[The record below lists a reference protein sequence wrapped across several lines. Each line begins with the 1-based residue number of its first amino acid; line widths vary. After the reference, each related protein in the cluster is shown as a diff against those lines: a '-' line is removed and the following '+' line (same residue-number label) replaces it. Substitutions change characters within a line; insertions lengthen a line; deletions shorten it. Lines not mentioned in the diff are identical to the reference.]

1 MVVEPDSPQRIA
13 RLTPLSDVLARLD
26 GLVRPV
32 PARASDLSGALGST
46 LAEDVVANA
55 PVPATARALRDGW
68 AVRADHTTDAGT
80 YAPAPLPAAAR
91 IDVGQPL
98 AGDADA
104 VTPLD
109 AVTVRNGMAQALV
122 PVGPGDGVLSAGADV
137 AAGAVLMEAG
147 RRLARPQIEV
157 LAAAGVAAVRIRAPR
172 LRLVRVGQSG
182 DAFIDAAF
190 ACVAD
195 AIGARGGVAV
205 TTGPDGLAHALLD
218 PAVDAIV
225 VVGGT
230 GSGRSDA
237 TVRTLASMGEV
248 YVHGVALLPGETT
261 AFGAIGS
268 RPVLALPGRLDAALA
283 AWHLLGQV
291 MLARLAGS
299 REPECQRTAKLTH
312 KVSST
317 VGLSELVPVRCE
329 GRLATPIASG
339 YVPLSVLAQAN
350 GWILIAPESE
360 GYPASTEVM
369 VRPWP

>member
-1 MVVEPDSPQRIA
+1 MVVKPDSPQRIA
-13 RLTPLSDVLARLD
+13 RLTPLSDVLAHLD

-32 PARASDLSGALGST
+32 PPRTSDLSGALGST

-104 VTPLD
+104 VTPFD
-109 AVTVRNGMAQALV
+109 ALTVRNGMAQALV

-205 TTGPDGLAHALLD
+205 TTGPAGLADALAD

-230 GSGRSDA
+230 GSG
-237 TVRTLASMGEV
+237 
-248 YVHGVALLPGETT
+248 
-261 AFGAIGS
+261 
-268 RPVLALPGRLDAALA
+268 
-283 AWHLLGQV
+283 Q
-291 MLARLAGS
+291 
-299 REPECQRTAKLTH
+299 PECQRTAKLTH

-317 VGLSELVPVRCE
+317 VGLSELVSVRCE
-329 GRLATPIASG
+329 GRFATPIASG
-339 YVPLSVLAQAN
+339 YVPLSALAQAN

>member
-13 RLTPLSDVLARLD
+13 RVPPLSDLLARLD
-26 GLVRPV
+26 ALVRPV
-32 PARASDLSGALGST
+32 APRASDLAGALGST

-55 PVPATARALRDGW
+55 RGPATARTLRDGW
-68 AVRADHTTDAGT
+68 AVRADQTTDAGT

-122 PVGPGDGVLSAGADV
+122 PVGPGEGGLSAGADV
-137 AAGAVLMEAG
+137 AGGSVLMEAG

-182 DAFIDAAF
+182 DAFIGAAF

-205 TTGPDGLAHALLD
+205 TTGPD
-218 PAVDAIV
+218 
-225 VVGGT
+225 
-230 GSGRSDA
+230 
-237 TVRTLASMGEV
+237 
-248 YVHGVALLPGETT
+248 
-261 AFGAIGS
+261 
-268 RPVLALPGRLDAALA
+268 
-283 AWHLLGQV
+283 
-291 MLARLAGS
+291 RLAD
-299 REPECQRTAKLTH
+299 
-312 KVSST
+312 
-317 VGLSELVPVRCE
+317 
-329 GRLATPIASG
+329 
-339 YVPLSVLAQAN
+339 
-350 GWILIAPESE
+350 
-360 GYPASTEVM
+360 
-369 VRPWP
+369 